1 MNRRSVFNFRLP
13 PGLLP
18 AGSLRGDKAGG
29 IVKIL
34 AALCALLLHP
44 MTIHSAPAE
53 RNPLSTKIA
62 AVIRALSGEKS
73 SAVVRI
79 RSFDE
84 HGEVAGTGF
93 YIDPTGTIC
102 TLSELVLGSRDIMI
116 EEQGKTFPAA
126 LVASDARSGVAFLKA
141 VSPKGSVSFLPPLPI
156 TNAPQLTPV
165 LGIGYPREKQAA
177 TVLGMITGSTNHDG
191 DNYFCV
197 THLMASLPLSEGE
210 GGSPVLDLSGN
221 LIGIV
226 STGNTQLGICTV
238 LPSAAIEKLHHD
250 LLRFGGPNPGWV
262 GAVVEIAAVPEQNS
276 QTRVVSVEPGS
287 PAETAGIRPGDTLLA
302 LGKHPIHTPEDVLD
316 ASFYLTAGEA
326 VNLRLARDGVIKKI
340 TLQCSERPAPPG
352 NISSGYSSNSPT
364 LLGESAR

>member
-1 MNRRSVFNFRLP
+1 M
-13 PGLLP
+13 
-18 AGSLRGDKAGG
+18 
-29 IVKIL
+29 
-34 AALCALLLHP
+34 
-44 MTIHSAPAE
+44 
-53 RNPLSTKIA
+53 
-62 AVIRALSGEKS
+62 
-73 SAVVRI
+73 
-79 RSFDE
+79 
-84 HGEVAGTGF
+84 
-93 YIDPTGTIC
+93 
-102 TLSELVLGSRDIMI
+102 
-116 EEQGKTFPAA
+116 
-126 LVASDARSGVAFLKA
+126 
-141 VSPKGSVSFLPPLPI
+141 
-156 TNAPQLTPV
+156 
-165 LGIGYPREKQAA
+165 
-177 TVLGMITGSTNHDG
+177 
-191 DNYFCV
+191 
-197 THLMASLPLSEGE
+197 
-210 GGSPVLDLSGN
+210 LDLSGN

-226 STGNTQLGICTV
+226 ITGNTQLGICTV